1 MSKRIIL
8 ILITRLFDTLNVSLK
23 YKILKR
29 YKMKVVIYAR
39 VSTNSQDYK
48 RQTEELLEFSQ
59 TQNYEVVKIF
69 EEKISGGKTNEKRP
83 QLMNMIHFI
92 KTNKMNKVLCW
103 ELSRL
108 GRNTIEVLK
117 TIQLLNE
124 NCISLYIKNHNIET
138 LNDKCEVNPMSQ
150 FLIQILTSVSEME
163 KTQIRQRIKSGYD
176 SFRKNGGKVGRKKG
190 FKKDT
195 ETLLTEHKDVVK
207 LLKQGYSVRKTMKL
221 TDKSSG
227 TVQKIRMLLNLSNT

>member
-1 MSKRIIL
+1 
-8 ILITRLFDTLNVSLK
+8 
-23 YKILKR
+23 
-29 YKMKVVIYAR
+29 MKVVIYSR
-39 VSTNSQDYK
+39 VSTNSQDFK
-48 RQTEELLEFSQ
+48 RQTEELMEFSKKN
-59 TQNYEVVKIF
+59 NYEVVDVF
-69 EEKISGGKTNEKRP
+69 EEKISGGKTNEERP
-83 QLMNMIHFI
+83 QLMEMINFV
-92 KTNKMNKVLCW
+92 KTNKIDKVLCW
-103 ELSRL
+103 ELSRI

-138 LNDKCEVNPMSQ
+138 LNDKCEINPMSQ

-163 KTQIRQRIKSGYD
+163 KTQIRQRIKSGYE
-176 SFRKNGGKVGRKKG
+176 SFRKNGGVVGRKIG
-190 FKKDT
+190 FKKDN

-227 TVQKIRMLLNLSNT
+227 TIQKIKKLISE

>member
-1 MSKRIIL
+1 MR
-8 ILITRLFDTLNVSLK
+8 
-23 YKILKR
+23 
-29 YKMKVVIYAR
+29 VVIQAR

-48 RQTEELLEFSQ
+48 RQIEELLDYSKMM
-59 TQNYEVVKIF
+59 NYEVVAIF
-69 EEKISGGKTNEKRP
+69 EEKISGGKTNEERP
-83 QLMNMIHFI
+83 ELMKMINFI
-92 KTNKMNKVLCW
+92 KKNKIDKVLCW
-103 ELSRL
+103 ELSRI

-117 TIQLLNE
+117 TIQLLND

-138 LNDKCEVNPMSQ
+138 LNDKCEINPMSQ

-163 KTQIRQRIKSGYD
+163 KTQIRQRIKSGYE
-176 SFRKNGGKVGRKKG
+176 SFRKNGGKVGRKEG
-190 FKKDT
+190 FKKDN

-227 TVQKIRMLLNLSNT
+227 TIQKIKKIITMNYTNI

>member
-1 MSKRIIL
+1 
-8 ILITRLFDTLNVSLK
+8 
-23 YKILKR
+23 
-29 YKMKVVIYAR
+29 MKVVIYSR
-39 VSTNSQDYK
+39 VSTISQDFK
-48 RQTEELLEFSQ
+48 RQTEELLEFSKNM
-59 TQNYEVVKIF
+59 NYEVVSIF
-69 EEKISGGKTNEKRP
+69 EEKISGGKTNEERP
-83 QLMNMIHFI
+83 QLMEMINFI
-92 KTNKMNKVLCW
+92 KSNKIDKVLCW

-138 LNDKCEVNPMSQ
+138 LNDKCEINPMSQ

-163 KTQIRQRIKSGYD
+163 KTQIRQRIKSGYE
-176 SFRKNGGKVGRKKG
+176 SFRKNGGKVGRKEG
-190 FKKDT
+190 FKKDN

-227 TVQKIRMLLNLSNT
+227 TIQKIKKLIIN

>member
-1 MSKRIIL
+1 
-8 ILITRLFDTLNVSLK
+8 
-23 YKILKR
+23 
-29 YKMKVVIYAR
+29 MKVVIYSR
-39 VSTNSQDYK
+39 VSTNSQDFK
-48 RQTEELLEFSQ
+48 RQTEELIDFSKKN
-59 TQNYEVVKIF
+59 NYEVVNVF
-69 EEKISGGKTNEKRP
+69 EEKISGGKTNEERP
-83 QLMNMIHFI
+83 QLMEMINFV
-92 KTNKMNKVLCW
+92 KTNKIDKVLCW
-103 ELSRL
+103 ELSRI

-138 LNDKCEVNPMSQ
+138 LNDKCEINPMSQ

-163 KTQIRQRIKSGYD
+163 KTQIRQRIKSGYE
-176 SFRKNGGKVGRKKG
+176 SFRKNGGVVGRKIG
-190 FKKDT
+190 FKKDN

-227 TVQKIRMLLNLSNT
+227 TIQKIKKLIPE

>member
-1 MSKRIIL
+1 
-8 ILITRLFDTLNVSLK
+8 
-23 YKILKR
+23 
-29 YKMKVVIYAR
+29 MKVVIYSR
-39 VSTNSQDYK
+39 VSTISQDFK
-48 RQTEELLEFSQ
+48 RQTDELLEFSKNM
-59 TQNYEVVKIF
+59 NYEVVSIF
-69 EEKISGGKTNEKRP
+69 EEKISGGKTNEERS
-83 QLMNMIHFI
+83 QLMEMINFI
-92 KTNKMNKVLCW
+92 KSNKIDKVLCW

-138 LNDKCEVNPMSQ
+138 LNDKCEINPLSQ

-163 KTQIRQRIKSGYD
+163 KTQIRQRIKSGYE
-176 SFRKNGGKVGRKKG
+176 SFRKNGGKVGRKEG
-190 FKKDT
+190 FKKDNQ
-195 ETLLTEHKDVVK
+195 TLLTEHKDVVK

-227 TVQKIRMLLNLSNT
+227 TIQKIKKLIIE

>member
-1 MSKRIIL
+1 
-8 ILITRLFDTLNVSLK
+8 
-23 YKILKR
+23 
-29 YKMKVVIYAR
+29 MKVVIYAR

-59 TQNYEVVKIF
+59 TRNYEVVKIF
-69 EEKISGGKTNEKRP
+69 EEKISGGKTNEERP
-83 QLMNMIHFI
+83 QLMKMVDFI
-92 KTNKMNKVLCW
+92 KSNKIDKVLCW

-117 TIQLLNE
+117 TIQLLND

-138 LNDKCEVNPMSQ
+138 LNGKCEVNPMSQ

-176 SFRKNGGKVGRKKG
+176 SFRKNGGKVGRKEG
-190 FKKDT
+190 FKKDS
-195 ETLLTEHKDVVK
+195 ETLLNEHKDIVK
-207 LLKQGYSVRKTMKL
+207 LLKQGYSVRKIMKL

-227 TVQKIRMLLNLSNT
+227 TVQKVKKLL

>member
-1 MSKRIIL
+1 MR
-8 ILITRLFDTLNVSLK
+8 
-23 YKILKR
+23 
-29 YKMKVVIYAR
+29 VVIQAR

-48 RQTEELLEFSQ
+48 RQIEELQDYSKMM
-59 TQNYEVVKIF
+59 NYEVVAIF
-69 EEKISGGKTNEKRP
+69 EEKISGGKTNEERP
-83 QLMNMIHFI
+83 ELMKMINFI
-92 KTNKMNKVLCW
+92 KTNKIDKVLCW
-103 ELSRL
+103 ELSRI

-138 LNDKCEVNPMSQ
+138 LNDKCEINSMSQ

-163 KTQIRQRIKSGYD
+163 KTQIRQRIKSGYE
-176 SFRKNGGKVGRKKG
+176 SYRKNGGKVGRKEG
-190 FKKDT
+190 FKKDN

-207 LLKQGYSVRKTMKL
+207 LLKQGYSVRKIMKL

-227 TVQKIRMLLNLSNT
+227 TIQKIKKIISE